1 MPHLVTMAIAFLL
14 TTSLTQAQSSI
25 VDEPTIAD
33 PGSEWLNYGRGYKEQ
48 RFSPL
53 DSIHRDNIDDLDL
66 AWSFKFD
73 TARGMEATPLV
84 HNGVI
89 YISTG
94 WSHVHALDARTGEQ
108 LWHYDAQVP
117 KSHLIK
123 TCCGAVNR
131 GVALWQGD
139 AESELQVF
147 FGTLDGRLVALDANT
162 GTANWIVQ
170 TTPDN
175 SNYSVTGAPRVVKG
189 MVIIGNGGGELGVR
203 GYITAYDSATGEQLW
218 RFYTVPGDPAKPQEH
233 PALDAALDTWAG
245 NEWYKLGGG
254 GGTVWDSLVYD
265 PELDLLYIGTGNGS
279 PWNRDLRSPGGGDNL
294 YLSSIVALKPD
305 TGDYVWH
312 YQVTP
317 KDNWD
322 YTATQQLTLADI
334 TIDGDQ
340 RKVIMQAPKNG
351 FFYILDRV
359 TGELLSA
366 EKFAKVT
373 WASHIDMQTGR
384 PVETKYADYQS
395 NGGSY
400 IWPSPYGAHNWQ
412 PMSFSPKTG
421 LVYIPAQ
428 SIPHYF
434 SGQKTVTY
442 QLDRWNTGVDLNE
455 SRDPLSWVAGMAS
468 TDALVYGEL
477 LAWDPVKQQAAWKV
491 KHDKPANGGVLS
503 TAGDLVFQGT
513 GEGIFAAYDADN
525 GDALWQYQSDS
536 AVLAGPM
543 TYELDGEQYI
553 AVAQGSGGTV
563 MLTIGD
569 NLKRN
574 KVNKNKLL
582 VFKLGDFGLT
592 KTVADESLATIL
604 PLSEEVNATPEVIKQ
619 GEELYGR
626 NCGTCHG
633 ISAKSNYVVPDLR
646 YMSDQTHRD
655 FVAIVLGGSRAHK
668 GMAGFYETH
677 SIEDV
682 EAIHSYLKHQQQQ
695 LPEMV
700 EMSFLQKVEYWFSY
714 GAAKLGEKYPDLL
727 NATRDMLY

>member
-1 MPHLVTMAIAFLL
+1 MPHLVNIAFAFLL

-53 DSIHRDNIDDLDL
+53 DSINRDTIDELDL

-245 NEWYKLGGG
+245 DEWYKLGGG

-334 TIDGDQ
+334 NIGGEQ

-351 FFYILDRV
+351 FFYVLDRV
-359 TGELLSA
+359 SGELLSA

-373 WASHIDMQTGR
+373 WASHIDMQTRR

-421 LVYIPAQ
+421 LMYIPAQ

-477 LAWDPVKQQAAWKV
+477 LAWDPVQQQPAWKV

-513 GEGIFAAYDADN
+513 GEGVFAAYDADN

>member
-334 TIDGDQ
+334 TIDGEQ